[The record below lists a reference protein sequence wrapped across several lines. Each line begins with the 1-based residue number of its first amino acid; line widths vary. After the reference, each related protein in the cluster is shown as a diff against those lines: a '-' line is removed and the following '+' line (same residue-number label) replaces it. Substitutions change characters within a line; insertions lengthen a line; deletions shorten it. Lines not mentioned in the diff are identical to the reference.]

1 MRAVKIVMRTAT
13 LAALRCAWYRVHQ
26 KSKQ

>member
-1 MRAVKIVMRTAT
+1 MRTAT